1 MEKNKREQIEAKLR
15 EMILSA
21 DQPQHES
28 RPARTK
34 SMGARVIRRR
44 KGSQD
49 LKIRY
54 IVRVHIKMQ

>member
-49 LKIRY
+49 LKIR
-54 IVRVHIKMQ
+54 